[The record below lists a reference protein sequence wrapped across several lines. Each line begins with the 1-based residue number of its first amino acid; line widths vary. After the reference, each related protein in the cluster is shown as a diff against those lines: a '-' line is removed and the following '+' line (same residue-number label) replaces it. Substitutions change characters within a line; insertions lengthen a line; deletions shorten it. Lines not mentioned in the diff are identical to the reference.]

1 MTLWSVFWCW
11 LIFNE
16 LFVIYRMEVYLL
28 QAKQKLGSNRA
39 NGLPSI

>member
-1 MTLWSVFWCW
+1 MTLYEAFISW

-16 LFVIYRMEVYLL
+16 LFAIWRFEIYLL
-28 QAKQKLGSNRA
+28 KAKQKLGSNRS

>member
-1 MTLWSVFWCW
+1 MTWLKIVLTW
-11 LIFNE
+11 LIINE

-28 QAKQKLGSNRA
+28 QAKQKLGSNRS